1 MSPVTQVIDQFKES
15 WRRLFWH
22 PVVKDMRRR
31 AVRADR
37 HLKPVHDRTHLI
49 KPGAKLLMTM
59 GRDENTRIPYFLEYY
74 RKLGID
80 HFLFVDN
87 QSEPAM
93 ADIMA
98 NEPDV
103 SLWHSDEAYADTR
116 YGVDWMNALLSKH
129 AVGHWVLTVD
139 LDEFFVYPFM
149 ASRSYGELLSF
160 LDDSEK
166 PSLFTLLVDMYP
178 EGPIADAHVPVGESP
193 LAHAAYFDR
202 AGYYATKGGHGDTW
216 VRGGPRLRAFN
227 SSDFS
232 AAPSINKTPLIKW
245 QSGYAYYLSTH
256 VAYPALLNHAHRKY
270 HEPTGAL
277 LHFKFVSSFREKIDH
292 AIRMK
297 NHYSDSGEYQK
308 YLDHLQ
314 HSEDYSLHG
323 ALSAKYEGVESMI
336 ETNIMTAGCW
346 K

>member
-1 MSPVTQVIDQFKES
+1 MSPVTQVIDHFKES
-15 WRRLFWH
+15 RRRLFWH
-22 PVVKDMRRR
+22 PLVKDMKRR
-31 AVRADR
+31 AVRAAK
-37 HLKPVHDRTHLI
+37 HLTPVHDRTHLI

-59 GRDENTRIPYFLEYY
+59 GRDENSRLPYFLEYY

-80 HFLFVDN
+80 HFLIVDN
-87 QSEPAM
+87 QSDPPM

-103 SLWHSDEAYADTR
+103 SLWHSDEGYADTR
-116 YGVDWMNALLSKH
+116 YGVDWMNALLSKY

-149 ASRSYGELLSF
+149 GSRSYGELLSF

-178 EGPIADAHVPVGESP
+178 EGPIADAHVPAGDSP
-193 LAHAAYFDR
+193 LAHAPWFDR

-292 AIRMK
+292 AIRMR

-308 YLDHLQ
+308 YLDRLQ
-314 HSEDYSLHG
+314 HSEDYSLHS
-323 ALSAKYEGVESMI
+323 ALSAKYEGPESLI
-336 ETNIMTAGCW
+336 EANIMTAGCW